1 MTKLE
6 PPEGLRELL
15 ENAKGRTWI
24 NGRSPRM
31 GEGVCLRLTDADL
44 EYLAQLAE
52 KDEHDKVRARARDA
66 GMTVGSAFIIAA
78 ALAWLIL
85 MWLG

>member
-31 GEGVCLRLTDADL
+31 GEGVCLRLTDEDL
-44 EYLAQLAE
+44 EYLTQLVNAKE
-52 KDEHDKVRARARDA
+52 NLLWA
-66 GMTVGSAFIIAA
+66 SAA
-78 ALAWLIL
+78 ALSVCCGVIAAFTAACIWLVSVFR
-85 MWLG
+85 